1 LPRNSGRDVKA
12 KDCLGVRC
20 GVRMNDA
27 EDWLIMLV
35 MLNSDVALAKADAHY
50 S

>member
-1 LPRNSGRDVKA
+1 
-12 KDCLGVRC
+12 
-20 GVRMNDA
+20 MNDA
-27 EDWLIMLV
+27 EDWLIMFV